1 MSGRFWGTKRS
12 RICHH
17 IAARSGSN
25 TAGFSLK
32 CGLKSRPT
40 SAVAAVQAGQQMRV
54 SSSFLSEKVAENASF
69 ILNFPPLFVTVERQD
84 EGELRS

>member
-1 MSGRFWGTKRS
+1 MKHS

-25 TAGFSLK
+25 AAGFSLK
-32 CGLKSRPT
+32 CDLKLRPI
-40 SAVAAVQAGQQMRV
+40 SAVTTAQAGQLMRV
-54 SSSFLSEKVAENASF
+54 SSSFLNEKDPENASF
-69 ILNFPPLFVTVERQD
+69 ILNFPPIFVPAERQD

>member
-25 TAGFSLK
+25 AAKLNQK
-32 CGLKSRPT
+32 PGLKSWPI
-40 SAVAAVQAGQQMRV
+40 SAVAAIQMRQRMRV
-54 SSSFLSEKVAENASF
+54 SSSFFYRKRSK
-69 ILNFPPLFVTVERQD
+69 ERSVHSQFSSAFRD
-84 EGELRS
+84 YGAPR